1 MSIETGKEMTM
12 VIDGKPVD
20 FVRKDSVANTCV
32 RDIGPV
38 RIIVADRGWIFV
50 GNCED
55 NEDGSVTIR
64 NTKNIRRWGT
74 TSGLGQL
81 VNGPLPNT
89 KFDAYGEVRAT
100 PIIQINVIGGW

>member
-1 MSIETGKEMTM
+1 MSSTSIETIKING
-12 VIDGKPVD
+12 VD
-20 FVRKDSVANTCV
+20 YVRADSVSSV

-38 RIIVADRGWIFV
+38 RIIVADRGWVFV

-64 NTKNIRRWGT
+64 NARNIRMWGT

-81 VNGPLPNT
+81 VNGPTSET
-89 KFDAYGEVRAT
+89 KYDQYGEVRCT
-100 PIIQINVIGGW
+100 PILHINVIKGW